1 MATIH
6 PWRSFRFALRAG
18 LTGLILLVGG
28 PGRAETP
35 LPAVGLDRGRLG
47 AAYDLNF
54 RASHYDYQSIR
65 VEGSGVQ
72 ISLVKP
78 TNEGLRVHVPPRTEG
93 AGVGLCT
100 KFGIQGDF
108 EVIASYQ
115 VRDAPR
121 PTDGPGI
128 GPEVALQSAARWD
141 DGVRLGRRVAPSG
154 AAAVAGAI
162 ERGSAT
168 PASAS
173 AGSIASSAG
182 EGRFYLARSG
192 ATVFLYVAEG
202 ASPYRKVA
210 EGEFGTAN
218 VMFVRLATLYEGAS
232 RGLDVVWQDLQ
243 IRAEAL
249 PRTPGTPSDSTL
261 PSGTLVVAGWG
272 LLIVVAALLGV
283 AGYRR
288 FRTR

>member
-6 PWRSFRFALRAG
+6 PWRSFTRRVG
-18 LTGLILLVGG
+18 LTGLVLLVGG
-28 PGRAETP
+28 LGRAETP
-35 LPAVGLDRGRLG
+35 LPAVSLDRGRLG

-54 RASHYDYQSIR
+54 RASHYDYQSLR

-78 TNEGLRVHVPPRTEG
+78 TAEGLGVHVPPRTEG
-93 AGVGLCT
+93 VGVGLCT

-108 EVIASYQ
+108 EVIATYQ
-115 VRDAPR
+115 IRAAPQ

-141 DGVRLGRRVAPSG
+141 DGVRLGRRVARTGEAAFFGAIQPG
-154 AAAVAGAI
+154 AAAPT
-162 ERGSAT
+162 R
-168 PASAS
+168 AS
-173 AGSIASSAG
+173 AGSIASSALD
-182 EGRFYLARSG
+182 GRFYLARSG

-202 ASPYRKVA
+202 TSPYRKVA

-232 RGLDVVWQDLQ
+232 RGLDVVWRDLQ

-249 PRTPGTPSDSTL
+249 PRTPGTPSDSAT
-261 PSGTLVVAGWG
+261 PPGTIVVAGWG
-272 LLIVVAALLGV
+272 LLIVIGAWLGV

-288 FRTR
+288 FRGR